1 MERARFSRYLPP
13 MRRITEPISSGV
25 ARVEPAGSL
34 AGAGLAALDGRD
46 FATFPEVASA
56 GNGGTLTT

>member
-1 MERARFSRYLPP
+1 

-25 ARVEPAGSL
+25 ARVELAGSL

-46 FATFPEVASA
+46 LAAFPEPVLA
-56 GNGGTLTT
+56 GSGGTLTT